1 MTATT
6 PDRQRWM
13 AVLAKAEPAELAR
26 LWEALPDKPGWRRL
40 RAPET
45 GMVMVRGRA
54 GGTGQPFNL
63 GEMTVTRC
71 AVQLADGTAGY
82 GYVGGTDRAHAELAA
97 VVDAMM
103 QEPARHDAVEEAVIA
118 PLAAARAA
126 ARRETAAKTAATR
139 VEFFTLVRGED

>member
-1 MTATT
+1 MSERSE
-6 PDRQRWM
+6 RQRWM
-13 AVLAKAEPAELAR
+13 AVLAKAEPVELAR
-26 LWEALPDKPGWRRL
+26 LWAALPDKPGWRRL
-40 RAPET
+40 RAPEC

-103 QEPARHDAVEEAVIA
+103 QVPAGRDAAEQGVIA
-118 PLAAARAA
+118 PLAAARE
-126 ARRETAAKTAATR
+126 ARQRASAAKTAATR

>member
-1 MTATT
+1 MSERSE
-6 PDRQRWM
+6 RQRWI
-13 AVLAKAEPAELAR
+13 AVLAKAEPTELAR
-26 LWEALPDKPGWRRL
+26 LWAALPDKPGWRRL
-40 RAPET
+40 RVPET
-45 GMVMVRGRA
+45 GMAMVRGRA

-82 GYVGGTDRAHAELAA
+82 GYVGGTDREHAELAA
-97 VVDAMM
+97 VIDAMM
-103 QEPARHDAVEEAVIA
+103 QVPARRAAAEQAIVE

-126 ARRETAAKTAATR
+126 TRRETAAKTAATR

>member
-1 MTATT
+1 MSERTE
-6 PDRQRWM
+6 RQRWM
-13 AVLAKAEPAELAR
+13 AVLAMAEPPELAR
-26 LWEALPDKPGWRRL
+26 LWAALPDKPGWRRL
-40 RAPET
+40 RAPEC
-45 GMVMVRGRA
+45 GMVMVRGRT

-97 VVDAMM
+97 VIDAMM
-103 QEPARHDAVEEAVIA
+103 QAPARRDSAEQGVIA
-118 PLAAARAA
+118 PLAAARD
-126 ARRETAAKTAATR
+126 ARRRDSAAKTAATR

>member
-1 MTATT
+1 MSEEGE
-6 PDRQRWM
+6 RRRWM

-26 LWEALPDKPGWRRL
+26 LFAALPDRPRWRPL

-54 GGTGQPFNL
+54 GGSGQPFNL

-71 AVQLADGTAGY
+71 AVQLADGAAGY
-82 GYVGGTDRAHAELAA
+82 GYVGGTDRCHAEIAA
-97 VVDAMM
+97 VIDALM
-103 QEPARHDAVEEAVIA
+103 QDPARRDEVERAVVG
-118 PLAAARAA
+118 PLAAAHGE
-126 ARRETAAKTAATR
+126 ARRQRAAKTAATK